1 MPQRRIQEYPAVTP
15 GGLMKRIF
23 IAAIA
28 FLMLITSVYAYTD
41 SFSTMNSDPLFLS
54 LLDVIKNGG
63 DAEAAEAAYDA
74 YISQD
79 ISAVDRS
86 RAEYHMVRYYM
97 DKDNEDAAWEHFG
110 LEKEAFN
117 AIPESEGE
125 LQRRTAEADM
135 VAAEYYITGKM
146 GTGMDSSKLMKE
158 LYKDFPDEYY
168 TTIQEA
174 FRLLYTPPIAGGS
187 YRKALRLIND
197 VEKNQEGISKLEYYS
212 MLVAKAM
219 ALSESDEFDESDDY
233 LDEAESIYS
242 FDNAIED
249 VRRDNRR
256 GRR

>member
-1 MPQRRIQEYPAVTP
+1 
-15 GGLMKRIF
+15 
-23 IAAIA
+23 
-28 FLMLITSVYAYTD
+28 
-41 SFSTMNSDPLFLS
+41 
-54 LLDVIKNGG
+54 
-63 DAEAAEAAYDA
+63 
-74 YISQD
+74 
-79 ISAVDRS
+79 
-86 RAEYHMVRYYM
+86 
-97 DKDNEDAAWEHFG
+97 
-110 LEKEAFN
+110 
-117 AIPESEGE
+117 
-125 LQRRTAEADM
+125 M